1 MCLLDQVLDR
11 MASKRPF
18 VNENSTTS
26 APSRTLETLD
36 DKGEV
41 SLLHVMSIE

>member
-11 MASKRPF
+11 MESKRTF
-18 VNENSTTS
+18 VNEISTAA